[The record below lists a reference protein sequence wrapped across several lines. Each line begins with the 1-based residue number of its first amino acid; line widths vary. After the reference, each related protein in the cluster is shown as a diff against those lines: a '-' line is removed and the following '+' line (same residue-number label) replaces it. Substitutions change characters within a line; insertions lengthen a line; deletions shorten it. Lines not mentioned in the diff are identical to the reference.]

1 MRFSHIG
8 GLRSGLG
15 AAFLGLVLTG
25 SVLAEKRTNV
35 VFILTDNHGA
45 WTMGCYGNPDIQTPN
60 VDRMA
65 AEGTRFVNAFCNNA
79 VCSPTRASYL
89 TGLMPSQHGVHN
101 FLHGGRLQTGEGE
114 MRNTLEEFTSLPEI
128 LRKRGYACGL
138 VGKWHLGNNL
148 EPNEGLDDYWITMPH
163 GGTSTFHGAQIIE
176 DGKIRKEETYLT
188 DFWTGHA
195 LKFLDQQAEGAKSG
209 EKPFFLYLAY
219 NGPYGLSRFQ
229 LESSGNRWADF
240 YADKEMPSFPRGVI
254 HPWQFNNREYFGNP
268 VSIRRYGEELSAIDD
283 GVGAVLGK
291 LDELGLREDT
301 LVIFAA
307 DQGWAG
313 GQQGLWGM
321 GDHTRPVNA
330 REYSMRIP
338 MIFHQP
344 GKVAAGETP
353 EMFVSNV
360 DVLPSVL
367 GYLGMSDE
375 LPSEPKPPGRDFSEV
390 LRKGETSKG
399 DWEDIVFYEYEPLRC
414 VRTDPWK
421 YVERYEDGYDEF
433 YRIDEDP
440 EETRNLLLDPESMD
454 DEARAALA
462 ELRKRLAVFFEE
474 HSVPKYDLWKGGESQ
489 SKTLVW
495 GEEAKAREQDRMAR
509 GVGAMPSA
517 IKPDFDPPKFEL
529 PDGLVAEVAAA
540 PPLVQHPIMAAFD
553 DRGRLFVSENAG
565 LNLNKE
571 ELEKQKP
578 NSIRL
583 LEDTNRDGI
592 FDRSTVFAD
601 GLTFPQGALW
611 LMDALYVMSPPS
623 LWRFEDTDDDGVA
636 DVREELVTG
645 LDYTGNAADVH
656 GPFLHP
662 DGRIYWC
669 HGRKGHEVH
678 DPATGELVS
687 AGKGAR
693 IWSCRPDGS
702 DVQVFAGGGMDNPV
716 EIDFTETGE
725 ILGSVNLFYGRPR
738 GDVIVHWLRGGAYP
752 RHDQETV
759 VAEFVRTGPLLEEVH
774 NFGHVAVSG
783 MTRYRTGH
791 LDPDWKDNLLVTH
804 FNTQT
809 VTRTKLE
816 PAGSTY
822 RAVKTEAFLKILS
835 PDTHITDIVEDPNG
849 DLLVLDTGGWFRIGC
864 PTSQVAKPEI
874 PGAIYRIRRAG
885 VPNTEGDPFGLS
897 FDWENATAE
906 SVAKKL
912 DDPSFAVRDR
922 AMLELAIQGDPALP
936 ELEMILSEP
945 DKFSP
950 TARRNAVWTLARMRF
965 TDSPDL
971 ILAALADPDATV
983 RQAACKAIA
992 ATRDWRTIADNEPD
1006 EARIEIERNHRI
1018 VEKLAALLRSDEAT
1032 TQRCA
1037 AEALGRMGD
1046 PAATGPLLGV
1056 AGRGTT
1062 DRSLEHAVIHALIR
1076 IGDEN
1081 GIRAGLNSEL
1091 PARQS
1096 AALIALDQIGG
1107 DRLDVLTLLLHLD
1120 AADEKLRQTAAWIAS
1135 RHEEWDAALANRFLE
1150 WLDGGGDWTTER
1162 REAFAALA
1170 PRFLSTPPMQTLT
1183 GQCLAA
1189 ESESVRAMA
1198 FGAIRDADNPGFHAS
1213 WEPAFVAA
1221 LAGDAVRERGPLAL
1235 AALAKTGAR
1244 QFDERLKAIAEDAAL
1259 PPGLRMLALRALEK
1273 PDAAPGEQTFA
1284 LLESLVGP
1292 EGTSALERLEACR
1305 ILGMAKL
1312 TKPQSVRVAELTR
1325 HAGPMD
1331 LPLLLKAFERGGDP
1345 EIGAALA
1352 ASLPESKGI
1361 GNIPPAELERLFS
1374 RFPAEVGDPIRPL
1387 ITELRSRED
1396 QRASRL
1402 AAIESRLVE
1411 GDPGR
1416 GKQVFLSGK
1425 GACVTCHQIGADG
1438 RAVGP
1443 NLSTIGRIRTGRD
1456 LLESILYPSESI
1468 ARDFETF
1475 QVNLKDGNVHLGLIQ
1490 RETSDTVYL
1499 TNPAGEEIPLS
1510 RAGVAGISSV
1520 PMSLMPQGLEQA
1532 LQEGELLDLVAFLK
1546 SLVN

>member
-1 MRFSHIG
+1 MFRI
-8 GLRSGLG
+8 GLG
-15 AAFLGLVLTG
+15 MAVASLFFAASGR
-25 SVLAEKRTNV
+25 AEKLPNV
-35 VFILTDNHGA
+35 IFILTDNHGA

-128 LRKRGYACGL
+128 LKKNGYACGL

-163 GGTSTFHGAQIIE
+163 GGTSTFHGAQVIE

-188 DFWTGHA
+188 DFWTEHA
-195 LKFLDQQAEGAKSG
+195 LRFIDQQAEAAKSG
-209 EKPFFLYLAY
+209 DRPFFLYLPY
-219 NGPYGLSRFQ
+219 NGPYGLSRYQ

-254 HPWQFNNREYFGNP
+254 HPWEFNNREYFGNP

-283 GVGAVLGK
+283 GVGAILDK
-291 LDELGLREDT
+291 LDALGLKEDT

-338 MIFHQP
+338 MIFYQP
-344 GKVAAGETP
+344 GRVAAGETP

-367 GYLGMSDE
+367 GYLGLSDE
-375 LPSEPKPPGRDFSEV
+375 LPAEPKPPGRDFSEV
-390 LRKGETSKG
+390 LRKGEKAKG
-399 DWEDIVFYEYEPLRC
+399 EWEDIVYYEYEPLRC
-414 VRTDPWK
+414 VRTKQWK
-421 YVERYEDGYDEF
+421 YIERFEDGYDEF

-440 EETRNLLLDPESMD
+440 EETKNLLLDAESMS
-454 DEARAALA
+454 DEERAALV
-462 ELRKRLAVFFEE
+462 ELRERMVAFFDE
-474 HSVPKYDLWKGGESQ
+474 HAVPKYDLWKGGESQ

-495 GEEAKAREQDRMAR
+495 GEEAQARQQERIER

-517 IKPDFDPPKFEL
+517 IDPSFDPPKFEL
-529 PDGLVAEVAAA
+529 PDGLVAEVAAG

-553 DRGRLFVSENAG
+553 DRGRLFVAENAG

-571 ELEKQKP
+571 ELEQQKP

-583 LEDTNRDGI
+583 LEDTNNDGL
-592 FDRSTVFAD
+592 FDKSTVFAD
-601 GLTFPQGALW
+601 GMTFPQGALW
-611 LMDALYVMSPPS
+611 LMDALYVMAPPS

-636 DVREELVTG
+636 DLREELVTG
-645 LDYTGNAADVH
+645 FDYTGNAADVH

-678 DPATGELVS
+678 DPETGELVS
-687 AGKGAR
+687 KNKGAR
-693 IWSCRPDGS
+693 IWSCKPDGS

-759 VAEFVRTGPLLEEVH
+759 IAEFTRTGPLLEEVH

-783 MTRYRTGH
+783 MSRYRTGH
-791 LDPDWKDNLLVTH
+791 LDPDWKDNILVTH

-816 PAGSTY
+816 PAGSTF
-822 RAVKTEAFLKILS
+822 RAVKTEPFLKILD
-835 PDTHITDIVEDPNG
+835 PDVHLTDVLEDPNG

-874 PGAIYRIRRAG
+874 PGAIYRIRKAG
-885 VPNTEGDPFGLS
+885 PANTGGDPFGLT

-906 SVAKKL
+906 SIATKL
-912 DDPSFAVRDR
+912 DDPSFAIRER
-922 AMLELAIQGDPALP
+922 ARLELAIQGDPALP
-936 ELEMILSEP
+936 ELETILSDPAE
-945 DKFSP
+945 FSP
-950 TARRNAVWTLARMRF
+950 MARRNAVWTLARMRF

-971 ILAALADPDATV
+971 ILAALDDSDATV

-1006 EARIEIERNHRI
+1006 AVRIEIERNHRI
-1018 VEKLAALLRSDEAT
+1018 VEKLASLLQGGDPA

-1046 PAATGPLLGV
+1046 PAAVGSLLGV
-1056 AGRGTT
+1056 AGREST
-1062 DRSLEHAVIHALIR
+1062 DRPLEHAVIYALIR
-1076 IGDEN
+1076 IGDIN
-1081 GIRAGLNSEL
+1081 GIRAGLTSEN

-1096 AALIALDQIGG
+1096 AALIALDQIDGET
-1107 DRLDVLTLLLHLD
+1107 LDVLTLLPFLD
-1120 AADEKLRQTAAWIAS
+1120 AENEELRSTATWLAG
-1135 RHEEWDAALANRFLE
+1135 RHAEWDAAIANRFHE
-1150 WLDGGGDWTTER
+1150 WLDEGELGDAR
-1162 REAFAALA
+1162 YAAFAKLA
-1170 PRFLSTPPMQTLT
+1170 PVFLATPPMQTLV
-1183 GQCLAA
+1183 GQFLVSEDPALRVAGFQAIAA
-1189 ESESVRAMA
+1189 
-1198 FGAIRDADNPGFHAS
+1198 ADLPGFHES
-1213 WEPAFVAA
+1213 WQAPFEAA
-1221 LAGDAVRERGPLAL
+1221 LAEPKGDLADD
-1235 AALAKTGAR
+1235 ALKALVKAGAEG
-1244 QFDERLKAIAEDAAL
+1244 FDERLQAIANDEGVPAI
-1259 PPGLRMLALRALEK
+1259 RRVLALRALGK
-1273 PDAAPGEQTFA
+1273 PDAALGKAAFD
-1284 LLESLVGP
+1284 LLKKLAGP
-1292 EGTSALERLEACR
+1292 EASPLERLDA
-1305 ILGMAKL
+1305 IQLLGSARL
-1312 TKPQSVRVAELTR
+1312 TKAQLVEVAELAR

-1331 LPLLLKAFERGGDP
+1331 LPLLLDAFQRTSDP
-1345 EIGAALA
+1345 EVGAALA
-1352 ASLPESKGI
+1352 SALPESKGI
-1361 GNIPPAELERLFS
+1361 GNADPDELARLFS
-1374 RFPAEVGDPIRPL
+1374 RFPPEVSEKIAPVVAELKARK
-1387 ITELRSRED
+1387 D
-1396 QRASRL
+1396 QQAARL
-1402 AAIESRLVE
+1402 AELEPQLDE
-1411 GDPGR
+1411 GDPERGR
-1416 GKQVFLSGK
+1416 QAYLAGK
-1425 GACVTCHQIGADG
+1425 GACITCHQIGDDG

-1475 QVNLKDGNVHLGLIQ
+1475 QVTLKDGNVHLGLIQ
-1490 RETSDTVYL
+1490 RETADTLYL
-1499 TNPAGEEIPLS
+1499 TNPAGEEIPLA
-1510 RAGVAGISSV
+1510 RGTVAGIASV
-1520 PMSLMPQGLEQA
+1520 PMSLMPQGLDQA
-1532 LQEGELLDLVAFLK
+1532 LQPQDLLDLVAFLK
-1546 SLVN
+1546 SRTE